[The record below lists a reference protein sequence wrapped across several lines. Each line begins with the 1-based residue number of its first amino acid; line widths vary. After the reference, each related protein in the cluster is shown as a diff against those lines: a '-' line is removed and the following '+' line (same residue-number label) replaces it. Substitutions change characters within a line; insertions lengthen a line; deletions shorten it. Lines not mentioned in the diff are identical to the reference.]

1 MSLVYILYVLGNS
14 GDMDDT
20 ENYVEHVF
28 AVLREYLDAKTP
40 TALLSLAAPRC
51 GTQGNRARASSWRD
65 RDQK

>member
-51 GTQGNRARASSWRD
+51 WAQGSRARASSR
-65 RDQK
+65 